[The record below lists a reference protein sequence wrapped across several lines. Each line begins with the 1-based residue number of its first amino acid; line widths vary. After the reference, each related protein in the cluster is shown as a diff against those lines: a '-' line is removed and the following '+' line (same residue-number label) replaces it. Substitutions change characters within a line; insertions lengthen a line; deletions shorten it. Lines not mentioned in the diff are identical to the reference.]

1 MIDGA
6 FMDPRAV
13 IDTIDNV
20 SRFTMVCRENL
31 LELARH
37 VQAVIALGIK
47 GDFVECGT
55 WRGGAGFLMAD
66 LLRQGGV
73 TDRKVWLFDSFE
85 GLPPPQPIDGPIA
98 NAWARATHSESY
110 RDNGRVSLDEVKQ
123 SAAELELTPYLEF
136 VEGWFDK
143 TLPAVRT
150 RVGPIAILRIDA
162 DWHASI
168 RCCLDNLYDQVVDDG
183 FIILDDY
190 FAYDGCA
197 IAVHEFLGERRL
209 AHRIETV
216 VGESNGT
223 GALFRKGSTTWR
235 QTWTREV
242 PWIEQRILLARE
254 IERLIPAG
262 ESLILVD
269 QEQFGASIVAGRRVI
284 PFLEKDGNYW
294 GPPADDEQAV
304 RELER
309 LRQAGARYII
319 FAGNVSW
326 WLEYYSGLREYLRSN
341 FRLIGDDARMIAFDL
356 RNGAAPS
363 AATDTSAG

>member
-1 MIDGA
+1 METRA
-6 FMDPRAV
+6 F
-13 IDTIDNV
+13 IDTIDKV

-37 VQAVIALGIK
+37 VHAIIALGIE
-47 GDFVECGT
+47 GDFVECGA

-66 LLRQGGV
+66 LLRQSGV

-85 GLPPPQPIDGPIA
+85 GLPPPQPIDGPAA
-98 NAWARATHSESY
+98 NEWARATHSESY

-123 SAAELELTPYLEF
+123 DAAGLGLSPYLEF
-136 VEGWFDK
+136 VKGWFDES
-143 TLPAVRT
+143 LPAERT
-150 RVGPIAILRIDA
+150 RVGPVAILRIDA

-168 RCCLDNLYDQVVDDG
+168 RCCLDNLYDQVVNDG

-209 AHRIETV
+209 AHRIETILA
-216 VGESNGT
+216 ESNGS
-223 GALFRKGSTTWR
+223 GALFRKGNTTWH
-235 QTWTREV
+235 QTWVKEV
-242 PWIEQRILLARE
+242 PWIDERVRLARE

-269 QEQFGASIVAGRRVI
+269 QEQFGASIVVGRRVF
-284 PFLEKDGNYW
+284 PFLERDGKYW

-309 LRQAGARYII
+309 LRQAGARYIV
-319 FAGNVSW
+319 FARHVSW
-326 WLEYYSGLREYLRSN
+326 WLDYYSGLREYLWSN
-341 FRLIGDDARMIAFDL
+341 FRLVGDAAQMIAFDL
-356 RNGAAPS
+356 RNGAAPP
-363 AATDTSAG
+363 ATTDKSIG

>member
-1 MIDGA
+1 
-6 FMDPRAV
+6 MDTRTV
-13 IDTIDNV
+13 IDTIDKL

-31 LELARH
+31 FELCRH
-37 VQAVIALGIK
+37 VHAVIALGIS
-47 GDFVECGT
+47 GDFVECGA

-66 LLRQGGV
+66 LLRQSGV
-73 TDRKVWLFDSFE
+73 SDRKVWLFDSFE
-85 GLPPPQPIDGPIA
+85 GLPPPQPIDGPVA

-123 SAAELELTPYLEF
+123 NAAELGLTPYLEF
-136 VEGWFDK
+136 VKGWFDE
-143 TLPAVRT
+143 TLPAERT
-150 RVGPIAILRIDA
+150 RVGPIAMLRIDA

-168 RCCLDNLYDQVVDDG
+168 RCCLDNLYDQVVNGG
-183 FIILDDY
+183 FILLDDY

-216 VGESNGT
+216 LGESNGT
-223 GALFRKGSTTWR
+223 GALFRKGNTTWR
-235 QTWTREV
+235 QTSTKEM
-242 PWIEQRILLARE
+242 PWMEERILLSRQ
-254 IERLIPAG
+254 IEGLIPPG

-269 QEQFGASIVAGRRVI
+269 QEQFGGSIVAGRRVL
-284 PFLEKDGNYW
+284 PFLEKDGKYW

-304 RELER
+304 GELER

-319 FAGNVSW
+319 FSRHVSW
-326 WLEYYSGLREYLRSN
+326 WLDYYPGLREYLRSN
-341 FRLIGDDARMIAFDL
+341 FRLVGDDAQMIAFDL

-363 AATDTSAG
+363 AATDESVG